1 LDSDRWQ
8 RIQDLFLG
16 AADLSEPERE
26 SYLKSQCG
34 DDPRLMA
41 EVEALL
47 AEDSQPALLLDR
59 DVADV
64 AHQLIGKELP
74 VLRPNRQL
82 GPYRVVRV
90 LGEGGM
96 GVVYLAEREDL
107 GIHVAIKILRDAWL
121 SPSRR
126 ERFFNERRLLA
137 QLNHPSIARLYD
149 AEALPDGTPW
159 FVMEYVE
166 GVALTEYCRKRRSS
180 IRERLEL
187 FRAVCEAVQYAHQN
201 AVIHRDLKPSNILVR
216 NDGTVRLLDFGIAK
230 QIEGLDMPSD
240 RTLTG
245 LRLMTPAYASPEQI
259 RGEGVGVQTD
269 VYSLGVILYELLAG
283 RLPYDLSNSTPGEAE
298 RIVVQREPP
307 RPSAVALQSPDPV
320 GAPSL
325 SRSAWADLDVL
336 CLTAMHKDMK
346 RRYQSVEALI
356 RDIGHYLEG
365 KPLEARPDTMNYRL
379 RKFVSRN
386 RRLVTAAA
394 AIFLAVT
401 GLVIYFTL
409 RLAAERDMANRET
422 AVASEINKFLSD
434 DLLGRANPFQSGR
447 ATETLTEAIREASP
461 RIDRKFAAE
470 PEIAARLHL
479 TIAQAL
485 DNRSDF
491 REARKEYE
499 RAHDLFLQAEGPL
512 SEDAIAAELQRA
524 AMEARSF
531 EPGGMSAA
539 KSLIDQQEALLRRIK
554 QPRKDLTVW
563 LYSAKG
569 MLALVDSDDKSANR
583 YFKLASDDAAGL
595 PEFNETARYNLQQR
609 LAFTYLRLGDGATAE
624 KLARQLIAGY
634 SVTNGPDSPYV
645 LRMRLNLAQAYLVER
660 KFPEAVAEANAIY
673 PDFVRQFG
681 LDHQLTMQ
689 LLTTRAQAEG
699 SMGRFD
705 DAVRDDLT
713 VYNIA
718 VKKQGPLSFYSVATL
733 SDASESQCRA
743 NHLLAGEQSARK
755 AYDNS
760 VRAFGPKGALTEAT
774 LLPLANCL
782 ISLGKLKEASK
793 DLDQIDAKTVVPLT
807 GDPNWG
813 AGITLAKAEIAVRER
828 HYAEARKA
836 IDAVG
841 PIFSRPDADAYQRHK
856 MESLSA
862 QISRHL
868 PSN

>member
-1 LDSDRWQ
+1 
-8 RIQDLFLG
+8 
-16 AADLSEPERE
+16 
-26 SYLKSQCG
+26 
-34 DDPRLMA
+34 MA

-47 AEDSQPALLLDR
+47 AEDAQHALLLDR
-59 DVADV
+59 DVAEV
-64 AHQLIGKELP
+64 ADELIAEAPPLLP
-74 VLRPNRQL
+74 PDRKL
-82 GPYRVVRV
+82 GPYQVLRV

-107 GIHVAIKILRDAWL
+107 GIRVAIKVLRDAWL

-126 ERFFNERRLLA
+126 ERFSTERRLLA

-149 AEALPDGTPW
+149 ADALPDGTPW

-166 GVALTEYCRKRRSS
+166 GVALTEYCRERRSS

-216 NDGTVRLLDFGIAK
+216 DDGTVRLLDFGIAK
-230 QIEGLDMPSD
+230 HLESLEVPAQ

-245 LRLMTPAYASPEQI
+245 LCMMTPAYASPEQI
-259 RGEGVGVQTD
+259 CGEAVGVQTD

-283 RLPYDLSNSTPGEAE
+283 RLPYDLSNRTPGEAE
-298 RIVVQREPP
+298 RIVIEREP
-307 RPSAVALQSPDPV
+307 RKPSAVALQSPEQA
-320 GAPSL
+320 GLASL

-336 CLTAMHKDMK
+336 CLTAMHKDRK

-356 RDIGHYLEG
+356 RDIDHYLEG

-379 RKFVSRN
+379 NKFVSRN
-386 RRLVTAAA
+386 RRSVIAAA

-401 GLVIYFTL
+401 GLVVYFTL
-409 RLAAERDMANRET
+409 RLAAERDTANREK
-422 AVASEINKFLSD
+422 AIASEVNKFLSD
-434 DLLGRANPFQSGR
+434 DLLSRANPFQSGK
-447 ATETLTEAIREASP
+447 AAETLTEAIREASP
-461 RIDRKFAAE
+461 RIDRKFAGD

-479 TIAQAL
+479 TIARAL

-491 REARKEYE
+491 REARKEYA

-512 SEDAIAAELQRA
+512 SEDAIAAQLQRA

-531 EPGGMSAA
+531 ESGGVAAA
-539 KSLIDQQEALLRRIK
+539 KSLIGQQEALLRKIK
-554 QPRKDLTVW
+554 RPRKHVNVW
-563 LYSAKG
+563 LYTAKG
-569 MLALVDSDDKSANR
+569 MLALVESDDKSANH
-583 YFKLASDDAAGL
+583 YFKLASDEAAGL
-595 PEFNETARYNLQQR
+595 PKFNETARYNLQQR
-609 LAFTYLRLGDGATAE
+609 LAFTYLRLGDGAKAE
-624 KLARQLIAGY
+624 KLAHQLIAGY

-645 LRMRLNLAQAYLVER
+645 LRMRLNLAQAYLDEKR
-660 KFPEAVAEANAIY
+660 FPEAVAEANAIY

-681 LDHQLTMQ
+681 PDHQLTMQ
-689 LLTTRAQAEG
+689 LLTTRAQSEG

-705 DAVRDDLT
+705 DAVRDDLK
-713 VYNIA
+713 VYKIA
-718 VKKQGPLSFYSVATL
+718 VKKQGPLSFYAIATL

-743 NHLLAGEQSARK
+743 NQLRVGEQSARK
-755 AYDNS
+755 AYDYS
-760 VRAFGPKGALTEAT
+760 VRAFGAKNALTEAA

-782 ISLGKLKEASK
+782 IGLGKLQEASK
-793 DLDQIDAKTVVPLT
+793 DLDQIDAQTVVPLT
-807 GDPNWG
+807 GNPNWG

-828 HYAEARKA
+828 HYAKARMA
-836 IDAVG
+836 IDAVR
-841 PIFSRPDADAYQRHK
+841 PIFSQPDADAYQRHK

-862 QISRHL
+862 EVSRHL